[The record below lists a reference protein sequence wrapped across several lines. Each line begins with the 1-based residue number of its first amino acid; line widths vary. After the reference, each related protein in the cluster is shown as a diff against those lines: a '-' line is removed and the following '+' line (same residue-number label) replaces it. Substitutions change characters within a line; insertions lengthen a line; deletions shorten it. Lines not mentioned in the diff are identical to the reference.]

1 MAQTQY
7 RIRVRRGDIEV
18 EIEGD
23 KSYVNRAFAELKRLV
38 LGLEEPSTAGSPKSQ
53 RAAKAYLPSAKP
65 QSVREFLDSYDLK
78 KHTDIVLAFGY
89 YLEKRRVLSSFS
101 PGDLNGCYYEAKL
114 EPSNTSQMIINNTKK
129 GLIMDAPGSK
139 KKKRKYILTRK
150 GERFVEAG
158 FVQRKK

>member
-7 RIRVRRGDIEV
+7 RIRVRRGDVEV

-38 LGLEEPSTAGSPKSQ
+38 LGLEEPSTARPPKSQ
-53 RAAKAYLPSAKP
+53 TKAYLPLAKA

-89 YLEKRRVLSSFS
+89 YLEKRRALSSFS
-101 PGDLNGCYYEAKL
+101 PVELNRCYYEAKL
-114 EPSNTSQMIINNTKK
+114 EPSNTSQMIINNTRK

-139 KKKRKYILTRK
+139 KGKRKYVLTRK

-158 FVQRKK
+158 FVQSKK